1 MSKTRN
7 CLCLIMAA
15 VVALPVSVGFA
26 RAAEQPSAE
35 QIIRA
40 LKPPRVTR
48 GLSTAPRDTARAVE
62 DNRFIDTLRNRNS
75 PSLTADER
83 TKIASMVKDR
93 PSIDLE
99 INFELNSAIIGAKAM
114 PQITALGEA
123 LTSPDLKG
131 RTFVLAGHTDAL
143 GDPAYNQNLSEQ
155 RSDAVKRYLVEKY
168 GIEASHL
175 LTVGHGKTRL
185 KSASRPYAAENR
197 RVQIVNVADN

>member
-15 VVALPVSVGFA
+15 VVALPVSIGFA

-83 TKIASMVKDR
+83 TKIASMVKDK

-99 INFELNSAIIGAKAM
+99 INFELNSAIIGRE
-114 PQITALGEA
+114 G
-123 LTSPDLKG
+123 
-131 RTFVLAGHTDAL
+131 DA
-143 GDPAYNQNLSEQ
+143 AN
-155 RSDAVKRYLVEKY
+155 Y
-168 GIEASHL
+168 GA
-175 LTVGHGKTRL
+175 R
-185 KSASRPYAAENR
+185 
-197 RVQIVNVADN
+197 